1 MNGGEAGGAGV
12 FGNRKRR
19 HAVRWVLAS
28 TVELALQ
35 IWLGDLEITQG
46 HADVFVP
53 QSLHESGKT
62 DTETEH
68 LCGIAVA

>member
-1 MNGGEAGGAGV
+1 MNGGETGGASV

-19 HAVRWVLAS
+19 HAVRWVLAC

-35 IWLGDLEITQG
+35 IGLGHLEITQG

-53 QSLHESGKT
+53 Q
-62 DTETEH
+62 
-68 LCGIAVA
+68 